1 MTLKLSDAALCVQC
15 DSLYPLG
22 LPACPSCLSAVYIP
36 LSRIVE
42 PMEERIER

>member
-1 MTLKLSDAALCVQC
+1 MKVIGCVICVGC
-15 DSLYPLG
+15 DEVYPLG

-42 PMEERIER
+42 PMEERTER